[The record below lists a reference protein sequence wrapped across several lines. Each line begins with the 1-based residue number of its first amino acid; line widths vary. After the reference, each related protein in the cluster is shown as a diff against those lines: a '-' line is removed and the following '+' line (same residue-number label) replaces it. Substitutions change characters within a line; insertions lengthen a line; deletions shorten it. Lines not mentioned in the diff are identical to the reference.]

1 MSVDLDIQH
10 YNLQDILSLFKV
22 SHNFNEADLK
32 RAKQMVL
39 KTHPD
44 KSSLPSEYFLFYSKA
59 YKMLYSIWEFRKCS
73 EGDVSGNTEYSNDS
87 QEGKNILLNQFF
99 ESNQE
104 LKNKQAFNRWFNEQF
119 EKSKVKEE
127 SKENGYGDWLKAN
140 DGSEPTKHS
149 SVAAMKQDF
158 DERKREARS
167 LVIARDIEEVW
178 HPPSMGA
185 SDLSNDIP
193 GTYDSDLFSGL
204 GFQDVYKA
212 HTETLIPVTEED
224 YEKKQKFRS
233 VNEFMSFR
241 NTQDTTPLSELQA
254 EQFLQ
259 QKQQKDEQMATR
271 RAYELAKQTEIAK
284 QKNNEFWS
292 GIQLLRFK

>member
-1 MSVDLDIQH
+1 
-10 YNLQDILSLFKV
+10 
-22 SHNFNEADLK
+22 
-32 RAKQMVL
+32 
-39 KTHPD
+39 
-44 KSSLPSEYFLFYSKA
+44 
-59 YKMLYSIWEFRKCS
+59 
-73 EGDVSGNTEYSNDS
+73 
-87 QEGKNILLNQFF
+87 
-99 ESNQE
+99 
-104 LKNKQAFNRWFNEQF
+104 
-119 EKSKVKEE
+119 
-127 SKENGYGDWLKAN
+127 
-140 DGSEPTKHS
+140 
-149 SVAAMKQDF
+149 
-158 DERKREARS
+158 
-167 LVIARDIEEVW
+167 
-178 HPPSMGA
+178 MGA
-185 SDLSNDIP
+185 SELSNDIP

-212 HTETLIPVTEED
+212 HTETVIPVTEED

-292 GIQLLRFK
+292 GIQLLQFN